1 MDCFQN
7 AETKVNFHGP
17 KTHFTVIMIKG
28 ILQENFKDLFF
39 FFEHEYKKINGKH

>member
-39 FFEHEYKKINGKH
+39 FF